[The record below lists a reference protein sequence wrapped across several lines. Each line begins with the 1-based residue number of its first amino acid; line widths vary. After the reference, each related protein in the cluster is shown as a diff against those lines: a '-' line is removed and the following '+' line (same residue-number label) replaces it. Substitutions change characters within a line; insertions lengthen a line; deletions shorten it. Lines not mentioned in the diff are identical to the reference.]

1 MDPLRSGK
9 ALPVMEEFLSL
20 QGEGAHTGTAAWFI
34 RIGGCDVGCE
44 WCDVKESW
52 NASLFPPVDIE
63 SVVRNALGSGVKAAI
78 ITGGEPLHYNL
89 SFLCRKLKANGFH
102 TFLETSG
109 SMPLTGEWD
118 WICLSPKRA
127 WPPRREFYSVCRELK
142 VIIRDQ
148 EDLVWAELQREQ
160 VPESCSLYLQ
170 PEWSRREEI
179 IPGIVRYIGS
189 HPEWKLSL
197 QIHKY
202 IGIP

>member
-1 MDPLRSGK
+1 
-9 ALPVMEEFLSL
+9 MEEFLSL

-52 NASLFPPVDIE
+52 NASLFPPVGIE

-89 SFLCRKLKANGFH
+89 SFLCRKLKANGFQ

>member
-1 MDPLRSGK
+1 
-9 ALPVMEEFLSL
+9 
-20 QGEGAHTGTAAWFI
+20 
-34 RIGGCDVGCE
+34 
-44 WCDVKESW
+44 
-52 NASLFPPVDIE
+52 
-63 SVVRNALGSGVKAAI
+63 
-78 ITGGEPLHYNL
+78 
-89 SFLCRKLKANGFH
+89 
-102 TFLETSG
+102 
-109 SMPLTGEWD
+109 
-118 WICLSPKRA
+118 
-127 WPPRREFYSVCRELK
+127 